1 MWLFFSYSSD
11 FSIKVDKSSFIPLFL
26 KQQLWLC
33 FYNIYEVHAGQT
45 F

>member
-1 MWLFFSYSSD
+1 MWLLFSYSSD

-26 KQQLWLC
+26 KQQLC